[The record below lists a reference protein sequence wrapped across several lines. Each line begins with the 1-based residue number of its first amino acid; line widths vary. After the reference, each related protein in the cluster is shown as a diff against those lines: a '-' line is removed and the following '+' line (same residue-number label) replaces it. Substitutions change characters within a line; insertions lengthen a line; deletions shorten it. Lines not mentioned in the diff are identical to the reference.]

1 LLFATFLG
9 GNSLINPWRGLGR
22 LPKEMWV
29 LFAVTLTNRIGTMAL
44 PFMVLY
50 LTKELAYSDAKAGL
64 ILMVYGIGA
73 IITSP
78 LSGKLCDSIGAVRV
92 MKWSLLLSGAVLLLL
107 PLTQNIFAI
116 TSLVFIWAI
125 FSEAFRPASYT
136 IISDVV
142 APEQRKSAFALSRL
156 AINLG
161 MSIGPVIGGLLTMVS
176 YTAIFFVDGITSIV
190 AGVLLVVA
198 HLQMTAQV
206 DKAKA
211 SQVVE
216 THATNRASA
225 LRDFRLLYFLLAMIP
240 VELVMF
246 QTQAAMPLYMVRDL
260 KFTEAVYG
268 LLMAINTVLII
279 FLEVPLTLAIEHWS
293 NRLALGLGSLFFA
306 LGFGALA
313 IATDTLGVGATI
325 IVWTLGEMI
334 LFPGASA
341 YMAEVAPPEK
351 RGEYMGLYLMTFSI
365 AFAIAPWLGT
375 VILDRF
381 GPGTL
386 WISTFVG
393 GSVSAAMMLAL
404 KHQRREVNLSM
415 AD

>member
-1 LLFATFLG
+1 
-9 GNSLINPWRGLGR
+9 
-22 LPKEMWV
+22 
-29 LFAVTLTNRIGTMAL
+29 
-44 PFMVLY
+44 
-50 LTKELAYSDAKAGL
+50 
-64 ILMVYGIGA
+64 
-73 IITSP
+73 
-78 LSGKLCDSIGAVRV
+78 
-92 MKWSLLLSGAVLLLL
+92 
-107 PLTQNIFAI
+107 
-116 TSLVFIWAI
+116 
-125 FSEAFRPASYT
+125 
-136 IISDVV
+136 
-142 APEQRKSAFALSRL
+142 
-156 AINLG
+156 
-161 MSIGPVIGGLLTMVS
+161 
-176 YTAIFFVDGITSIV
+176 
-190 AGVLLVVA
+190 
-198 HLQMTAQV
+198 
-206 DKAKA
+206 
-211 SQVVE
+211 
-216 THATNRASA
+216 
-225 LRDFRLLYFLLAMIP
+225 
-240 VELVMF
+240 
-246 QTQAAMPLYMVRDL
+246 
-260 KFTEAVYG
+260 
-268 LLMAINTVLII
+268 MAINTVLII

-381 GPGTL
+381 GPATL

-393 GSVSAAMMLAL
+393 GSISAAMMLAL